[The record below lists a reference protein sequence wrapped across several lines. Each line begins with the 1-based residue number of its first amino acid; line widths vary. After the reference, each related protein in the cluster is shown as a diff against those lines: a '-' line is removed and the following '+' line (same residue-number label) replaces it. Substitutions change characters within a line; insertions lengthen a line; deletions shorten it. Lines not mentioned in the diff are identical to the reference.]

1 MFNLE
6 KVENKKNTLNTESI
20 YENIGPAAIDEYK

>member
-1 MFNLE
+1 LE

-20 YENIGPAAIDEYK
+20 YENIGSAAADESK